1 MNVYEFRQR
10 LDTFYHLQED
20 AVQRNMPLAAGHWK
34 EQINKLKEEYYGQ
47 FTYSLT
53 PKGQAFQQMRR
64 NHHE

>member
-1 MNVYEFRQR
+1 MRG
-10 LDTFYHLQED
+10 
-20 AVQRNMPLAAGHWK
+20 AVLRNMPLAAGHWK